1 MGKQYSREVKRTSPS
16 INITTQLLA
25 AERQGNVEFAAGLL
39 RSGNLVA
46 VPTETVYGLAAN
58 ALDGKAVNRIFRAKK
73 RPYWDPLIV
82 HVANENMLQSVVR
95 EISPVARK
103 LIAAFWPGPL
113 TLLLPRCGRLP
124 KIVTAARDLVGV
136 RMPNSPITVAVIRAA
151 RVPVAAPSANLF
163 GHVSPT
169 TAAHVMTDL
178 KGRINAVLDAGPC
191 TIGVESTVLDPDE
204 MVIYRQGGVS
214 IADIERVTGTAPT
227 LFHAT
232 GDTAPEDL
240 PSPGVA
246 ARHYAP
252 EAYLRLVRS
261 EDELRQALATA
272 DPATTGVMLPG
283 DWSAPGWTGKVFAWG
298 RWSEATTLAQSLYS
312 GLRALEEEGVEHI
325 ICPLPPAGG
334 EPIAEAVRDR
344 LIRASHS
351 AEQ

>member
-1 MGKQYSREVKRTSPS
+1 MGKRYSKRVKRTSPS

-25 AERQGNVEFAAGLL
+25 ADRPGNVEFAAGLL

-58 ALDGKAVNRIFRAKK
+58 ALNAKAANRIFRAKK

-136 RMPNSPITVAVIRAA
+136 RMPNSPVTLAVIRAA
-151 RVPVAAPSANLF
+151 RLPVAAPSANLF

-191 TIGVESTVLDPDE
+191 TVGVESTVLDPDE
-204 MVIYRQGGVS
+204 MVIYRKGGVS
-214 IADIERVTGTAPT
+214 ADDIERVTGSRPT
-227 LFHAT
+227 VYQAS
-232 GDTAPEDL
+232 GEAAPENL

-252 EAYLRLVRS
+252 EAYLRLVSS

-272 DPATTGVMLPG
+272 DAATTGVMLPE
-283 DWSAPGWTGKVFAWG
+283 DWSAPGWTGPVFMWG
-298 RWSEATTLAQSLYS
+298 RWSDAASLAQTLYS
-312 GLRALEEEGVEHI
+312 GLRALEEEGVDHI
-325 ICPLPPAGG
+325 VCPLPAGG
-334 EPIAEAVRDR
+334 SAPMADAVRDR
-344 LIRASHS
+344 LLRAAHS
-351 AEQ
+351 A

>member
-1 MGKQYSREVKRTSPS
+1 M
-16 INITTQLLA
+16 TQLLA
-25 AERQGNVEFAAGLL
+25 AERPGNVEFAAGLL

-58 ALDGKAVNRIFRAKK
+58 ALNAKAVNRIFRAKK

-136 RMPNSPITVAVIRAA
+136 RMPISAVTTAVIRAA

-169 TAAHVMTDL
+169 TAAHVMADL

-191 TIGVESTVLDPDE
+191 TIGVESTVLDPAE

-214 IADIERVTGTAPT
+214 AADIERVTGTAPNIYK
-227 LFHAT
+227 AAA
-232 GDTAPEDL
+232 DTTPENL

-252 EAYLRLVRS
+252 EAYLLLVHS
-261 EDELRQALATA
+261 EEELRQALTGL
-272 DPATTGVMLPG
+272 DPATTGVMLPE
-283 DWSAPGWTGKVFAWG
+283 DWSIPGWSGRVFVWG
-298 RWSEATTLAQSLYS
+298 RWSDAATLAVSLYS
-312 GLRALEEEGVEHI
+312 GLRALEEQHVEHI
-325 ICPLPPAGG
+325 VCPLPAGG
-334 EPIAEAVRDR
+334 GNSIADAVRDR
-344 LIRASHS
+344 LLKAAQS
-351 AEQ
+351 A